1 MAATATAA
9 ARPRAARSRD
19 RYFYTGMAC
28 LAALVVFIG
37 FSRTFYLK
45 AYFGDRPVSTLLAVH
60 GTVFTC
66 WMVLLI
72 TQTSLVAAGRVDL
85 HRRLGIA
92 GGAIAAVMPVLG
104 VTAAIISA
112 RHRLG
117 TPGEEAALRFLPIP
131 FGDMLV
137 FALLVG
143 AGFYF
148 RRRPETHK
156 RLMVLATLT
165 ILDAA
170 FARFPFDFILK
181 TGPLAFFA
189 MSDAV
194 LLTCVVYDL
203 VTRRRL
209 HPAYLWGG
217 MLMVV
222 GQGLRMYLG
231 GTQAWLSFA
240 GRLIR

>member
-1 MAATATAA
+1 MATIAA
-9 ARPRAARSRD
+9 APARPSTARMGD
-19 RYFYTGMAC
+19 RYFYTGMAV
-28 LAALVVFIG
+28 LAVLVVFIG

-45 AYFGDRPVSTLLAVH
+45 GWFGDRPVATLLAVH
-60 GTVFTC
+60 GTVFSC
-66 WMVLLI
+66 WLLLLL
-72 TQTSLVAAGRVDL
+72 TQTGLVAAGRVDL

-92 GGAIAAVMPVLG
+92 GAVVATVMPVLG
-104 VTAAIISA
+104 VTAAIVTT

-117 TPGEEAALRFLPIP
+117 TPAEEAALRFLPISL
-131 FGDMLV
+131 GDMVV

-148 RRRPETHK
+148 RRTPETHK
-156 RLMVLATLT
+156 RLMLLATIC

-181 TGPLAFFA
+181 VGPLAFFG
-189 MSDAV
+189 MTDAV
-194 LLTCVVYDL
+194 LLACVAYD
-203 VTRRRL
+203 VITRRRL

-217 MLMVV
+217 LLLIV

-231 GTQAWLSFA
+231 GTAWWLAFA
-240 GRLIR
+240 NWLVR